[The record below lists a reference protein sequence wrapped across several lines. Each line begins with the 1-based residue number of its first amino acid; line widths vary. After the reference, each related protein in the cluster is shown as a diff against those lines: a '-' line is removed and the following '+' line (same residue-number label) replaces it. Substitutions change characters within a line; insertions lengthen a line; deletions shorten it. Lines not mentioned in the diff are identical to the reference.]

1 MARHIYIGNEAA
13 VAYTSGVLANGA
25 IDVQKIS
32 VLSGPT
38 SMVPSDVHANTN
50 QFRIVQ
56 GDGTTNIV
64 SPWIYGEDVIHWD
77 GCSYAVPTAHQ
88 HTTTWGST
96 STAAGVVSIKICRTD
111 VPGFDCFSFDTDI
124 PSGTAG
130 TAVDALVQTAY
141 AAATTPDWLATTC
154 TAPGTSNVFSGLIAG
169 GVADSGYVWVDTPPT
184 FVVSVTDIPAGL
196 TGTWTLDSAPTGG
209 SFAGCGSGYAVR
221 IREEEMWGNN
231 FGVYDRAG
239 IPKNPTTYSVLAD
252 TYDMYEI
259 AATKDGSSQ
268 YQVHGVDNVMEVS
281 IAFDNGTAA
290 LTSALEGLL
299 NPYMASVG
307 FANVNL

>member
-1 MARHIYIGNEAA
+1 MF
-13 VAYTSGVLANGA
+13 
-25 IDVQKIS
+25 
-32 VLSGPT
+32 LSFAGL
-38 SMVPSDVHANTN
+38 M
-50 QFRIVQ
+50 
-56 GDGTTNIV
+56 
-64 SPWIYGEDVIHWD
+64 YG
-77 GCSYAVPTAHQ
+77 Q
-88 HTTTWGST
+88 
-96 STAAGVVSIKICRTD
+96 
-111 VPGFDCFSFDTDI
+111 DC
-124 PSGTAG
+124 
-130 TAVDALVQTAY
+130 
-141 AAATTPDWLATTC
+141 
-154 TAPGTSNVFSGLIAG
+154 
-169 GVADSGYVWVDTPPT
+169 DSGYVWIDTPPT

-252 TYDMYEI
+252 TYDMYHI

-268 YQVHGVDNVMEVS
+268 SQVHGVDNIMEIS